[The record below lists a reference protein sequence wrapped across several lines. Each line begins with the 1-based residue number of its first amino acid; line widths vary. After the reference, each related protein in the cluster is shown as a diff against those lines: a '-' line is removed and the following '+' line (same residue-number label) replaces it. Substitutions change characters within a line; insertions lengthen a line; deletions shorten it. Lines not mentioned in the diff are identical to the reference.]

1 MKHLQIKVEGRVQ
14 GVFYRARA
22 VNEADTL
29 GLKGWVKNLPDGSVL
44 ISAEGD
50 EKALAEM
57 VSWCWQ
63 GSSFA
68 KVKNVIT
75 EEKDPE
81 GFTSFEVEH

>member
-14 GVFYRARA
+14 GVFYRATA

-29 GLKGWVKNLPDGSVL
+29 GLKGWVRNLPDGSVL
-44 ISAEGD
+44 ISVEGD

-57 VSWCWQ
+57 VNWCWQ
-63 GSSFA
+63 GPSFA
-68 KVKNVIT
+68 KVKNVST

-81 GFTSFEVEH
+81 GFTTFEVQH